1 MAVGGIGEALG
12 GLGASILAV
21 LPELLIVVGIIA
33 AIAAL
38 IGGIAWFISS
48 RKKEKATGAKDV
60 GSEIDKGISDGVKE
74 DAPIVDDAV
83 SDMTENAMDI
93 AKDSLG
99 TISKVMGDD
108 YEYTPQIVPVVDLTN
123 VLEGADEIDNAF
135 AATKSLSLDGD
146 VSRNLADKIDAEVQL
161 QNGLKSAGN
170 EDTLRA
176 INALAGH
183 MDGVAESIKGMN
195 VTINGRKA
203 IGYIDDRMGRLTAA
217 KVK

>member
-1 MAVGGIGEALG
+1 MSQSLRGIR
-12 GLGASILAV
+12 V
-21 LPELLIVVGIIA
+21 L
-33 AIAAL
+33 
-38 IGGIAWFISS
+38 
-48 RKKEKATGAKDV
+48 
-60 GSEIDKGISDGVKE
+60 
-74 DAPIVDDAV
+74 
-83 SDMTENAMDI
+83 
-93 AKDSLG
+93 
-99 TISKVMGDD
+99 
-108 YEYTPQIVPVVDLTN
+108 DLTN

-146 VSRNLADKIDAEVQL
+146 VSRNLTDKIDAEVQL

-183 MDGVAESIKGMN
+183 MDGVAESIKGMS

>member
-1 MAVGGIGEALG
+1 MR
-12 GLGASILAV
+12 GLS
-21 LPELLIVVGIIA
+21 A
-33 AIAAL
+33 A
-38 IGGIAWFISS
+38 G
-48 RKKEKATGAKDV
+48 RRKATGAKDV

-170 EDTLRA
+170 DDTLRA

-183 MDGVAESIKGMN
+183 MDGVAESIKGMS

>member
-1 MAVGGIGEALG
+1 MYLNDMRKIR
-12 GLGASILAV
+12 SILQRHTR
-21 LPELLIVVGIIA
+21 LGLIFSGRRTVWRKERHII
-33 AIAAL
+33 
-38 IGGIAWFISS
+38 FINV
-48 RKKEKATGAKDV
+48 RGANRRFV
-60 GSEIDKGISDGVKE
+60 FRS
-74 DAPIVDDAV
+74 
-83 SDMTENAMDI
+83 
-93 AKDSLG
+93 G

-146 VSRNLADKIDAEVQL
+146 VSRNLANKIDAEVQL

-183 MDGVAESIKGMN
+183 MDGVAESIKGMS

>member
-1 MAVGGIGEALG
+1 M
-12 GLGASILAV
+12 
-21 LPELLIVVGIIA
+21 
-33 AIAAL
+33 
-38 IGGIAWFISS
+38 
-48 RKKEKATGAKDV
+48 
-60 GSEIDKGISDGVKE
+60 
-74 DAPIVDDAV
+74 DDAV

-93 AKDSLG
+93 AKGTLG

-146 VSRNLADKIDAEVQL
+146 VSRNLANKIDAEAQL

-183 MDGVAESIKGMN
+183 MDGVAESIKGMS

>member
-1 MAVGGIGEALG
+1 M
-12 GLGASILAV
+12 
-21 LPELLIVVGIIA
+21 
-33 AIAAL
+33 
-38 IGGIAWFISS
+38 
-48 RKKEKATGAKDV
+48 
-60 GSEIDKGISDGVKE
+60 KE

-93 AKDSLG
+93 AKGTLG

-170 EDTLRA
+170 DDTLRA

-183 MDGVAESIKGMN
+183 MDGVAESIKGMS